1 MRHVLLSLSLALWT
15 VGSASAAERDPIFD
29 GVWEGTLE
37 VVGTHGSGQLVEW
50 LAEEADKTEAR
61 LQLRGESVRV
71 SLGGMRLAPSMGFRI
86 AKHDAAALVYSA
98 AVEKGYVGSWQ
109 LSLTK
114 VDVDTLLVFAW
125 RVRSSAEGEAV
136 ARSIAH
142 ALSGQLKRAP
152 SRRKRG

>member
-1 MRHVLLSLSLALWT
+1 MRRVLLSLSLALST
-15 VGSASAAERDPIFD
+15 VGSASAAERDPVFD

-37 VVGTHGSGQLVEW
+37 VVGTDGSGQVVEW
-50 LAEEADKTEAR
+50 LADEADKAEAR

-71 SLGGMRLAPSMGFRI
+71 SLDGRRLTPAMGFRI

-98 AVEKGYVGSWQ
+98 TVEKGYVGTWQ

-114 VDVDTLLVFAW
+114 VDADTLLVFAW

-136 ARSIAH
+136 AHSIAH

-152 SRRKRG
+152 SRRE